1 MKPVIIK
8 VPSNKDTIVATRSVS
23 DPTVV
28 AHGRSIGVVLKKA
41 AKAGVKDPAIMFVP
55 QQNVRYV
62 F

>member
-8 VPSNKDTIVATRSVS
+8 VPSSSDTIVATRSIS
-23 DPTVV
+23 DRTVV
-28 AHGRSIGVVLKKA
+28 AHGRSLGAVLKRA

-55 QQNVRYV
+55 RQNVRYV